1 MKCSIRNGPLR
12 NELNVNSSI
21 KKMVENYPKGFE
33 DYLNGIKDMNT
44 DVSEMIPLVVE
55 HVIVQGNVDGLNYLT
70 LSKSLYLVVY
80 RGESISRFI
89 CQTVWI
95 PCPAKYSVPLP
106 SFALRWSRTSI
117 SFSLFFRG
125 ALSSKRLS
133 CATPWL

>member
-21 KKMVENYPKGFE
+21 KTMVENYPKGFE

-89 CQTVWI
+89 CQVVWI
-95 PCPAKYSVPLP
+95 PWPAKYSAPLP
-106 SFALRWSRTSI
+106 FLA
-117 SFSLFFRG
+117 FR
-125 ALSSKRLS
+125 
-133 CATPWL
+133 